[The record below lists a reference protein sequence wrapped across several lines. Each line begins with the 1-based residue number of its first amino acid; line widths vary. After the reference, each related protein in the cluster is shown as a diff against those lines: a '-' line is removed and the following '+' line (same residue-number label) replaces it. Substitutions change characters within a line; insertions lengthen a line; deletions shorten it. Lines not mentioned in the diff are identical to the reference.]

1 MAEFEIKDGVGIIP
15 ERTKV
20 IKEEAFKYCNELTSI
35 IIPASVTEIRGWAFS
50 VCI

>member
-35 IIPASVTEIRGWAFS
+35 IIPKRINFIINSR
-50 VCI
+50 